1 MFMKKL
7 LISFCAASLLAA
19 SAISYG
25 STITFVNEYR
35 QPVNFVASSGYAYN
49 PVAQGTILSGGHFTF
64 QVDGPITPDYNFM
77 AYLPSGSNVVT
88 GCGYIGQTVGDV
100 TVKAGWSNETGK
112 FGCWVFPTPMPV
124 KHVCNKN
131 KQQKTVQKIVVY
143 TNGNSNGYS
152 NGYYNNNQ
160 GYYNNNQGYYNNNRG
175 VVYSREW

>member
-1 MFMKKL
+1 MKKL

-77 AYLPSGSNVVT
+77 AYAPLRIECRDGLRLHWPD
-88 GCGYIGQTVGDV
+88 CGRCDCQSRMV
-100 TVKAGWSNETGK
+100 ER
-112 FGCWVFPTPMPV
+112 
-124 KHVCNKN
+124 
-131 KQQKTVQKIVVY
+131 
-143 TNGNSNGYS
+143 NG
-152 NGYYNNNQ
+152 
-160 GYYNNNQGYYNNNRG
+160 
-175 VVYSREW
+175 